1 MDWKEELLK
10 KKQQLNQEEE
20 HNVQYRSSS
29 RSNSGNNSGRGGGIH
44 LSERNRKIQI
54 TAKDERGE
62 RMISAADS
70 LKDYEDVVKEDTD
83 SSTKL
88 VKIMRIVIKL
98 LLNIRSNQVGGV
110 KSEELH
116 KGATGHTG
124 IQG

>member
-110 KSEELH
+110 KPETIS
-116 KGATGHTG
+116 KGETGQTG
-124 IQG
+124 LQG

>member
-20 HNVQYRSSS
+20 HNVQHRSSS

-110 KSEELH
+110 KPETIS
-116 KGATGHTG
+116 KGETGQTG
-124 IQG
+124 LRG

>member
-20 HNVQYRSSS
+20 HNVQHRSSS

-110 KSEELH
+110 KPETIS
-116 KGATGHTG
+116 KGETGQTG
-124 IQG
+124 LQG

>member
-20 HNVQYRSSS
+20 HNVQHRSSS